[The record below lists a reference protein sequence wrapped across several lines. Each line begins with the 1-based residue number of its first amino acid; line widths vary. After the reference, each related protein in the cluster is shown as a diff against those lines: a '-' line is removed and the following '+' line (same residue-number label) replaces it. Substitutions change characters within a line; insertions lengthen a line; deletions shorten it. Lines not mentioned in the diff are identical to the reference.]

1 MQSMRM
7 LRTPIDSPKRNS
19 ADAAR
24 YMRAIAFTVW
34 GASLFA
40 SAAPMRGVLAG
51 ELDLS
56 TCVEAPNAQTRPYVL
71 IGVLRLG
78 ERWSVLLANG
88 SKRELAGTGDILGG
102 AWRVEAIDADGVS
115 LRRLS
120 LGSCERLVFD
130 DVGVTALARGVDASE
145 APTPAP
151 NPPTARASAAT
162 AMRDAPE
169 HAPNAT
175 ARALSERGVRAV
187 SRPYE
192 RRITS
197 ADIPREPWVCE
208 AARRNA
214 LIPCRNTWSMSE
226 DERTLCRAIA
236 EQRYDT
242 CLSGALAP
250 TTMLDE

>member
-1 MQSMRM
+1 MRM
-7 LRTPIDSPKRNS
+7 IAYTLLAISLS
-19 ADAAR
+19 CGVAR
-24 YMRAIAFTVW
+24 AQEVV
-34 GASLFA
+34 ASEFQRPA
-40 SAAPMRGVLAG
+40 CA
-51 ELDLS
+51 
-56 TCVEAPNAQTRPYVL
+56 EAQGNGSVPYVL

-102 AWRVEAIDADGVS
+102 AWRVEAIDASGVS

-120 LGSCERLVFD
+120 LGSCERLVFRE
-130 DVGVTALARGVDASE
+130 VGVTALARSVDASE
-145 APTPAP
+145 APSTPMPDAQ
-151 NPPTARASAAT
+151 TARAGAAT
-162 AMRDAPE
+162 AMHNAPE

-175 ARALSERGVRAV
+175 ARAFPERGVRAV
-187 SRPYE
+187 SKPYE

-197 ADIPREPWVCE
+197 ADVPREPWVCE

-236 EQRYDT
+236 EQRYDS